1 MKSTSRSR
9 RRRNACPS
17 SNFAA
22 AVLPL
27 PATIL
32 EPPLEI
38 PMLAQRLLRMTR
50 YKRQNSDAYPQ
61 SHDENFELDPG
72 LTGLQRGA
80 ALT

>member
-1 MKSTSRSR
+1 
-9 RRRNACPS
+9 
-17 SNFAA
+17 
-22 AVLPL
+22 
-27 PATIL
+27 
-32 EPPLEI
+32 
-38 PMLAQRLLRMTR
+38 MLAQRLLRMTR